1 MPINKLQITQLRNI
15 NWVDISPSAD
25 LNVLFGIN
33 GSGKSS
39 LLEAIY
45 LLAHGHS
52 FRSTAIRNVIS
63 RDKKFLTVFSELTLN
78 LQKIPVGIERGINY
92 AKTRVSGKNIKSLA
106 ELVSLIP
113 LQFIGPDLQKAIE
126 GGPKDR
132 RKLLDWGVFHVEHT
146 FYHCWLT
153 YRKLLKQRNAA
164 LKCRE
169 QHQTITSWDSELV
182 KMGDRLNG
190 YRADYLNL
198 LLPYLNKLLEEM
210 FFLSGISCSFS
221 QGWLKEFSFYEI
233 LQKTLSRDI
242 KSGFTGCGPHRAD
255 VLFNYYGRPAHEQ
268 LSRGQL
274 KLLVIAFKIAQI
286 QLLQTVHAKRCV
298 ILMDDLPAE
307 LDIENRARVLNTLLD
322 SDAQLFVTT
331 TDSAL
336 IDCSELRKDKSKK
349 MFHVEHGSVVEVVQ

>member
-15 NWVDISPSAD
+15 NWADITPSAD
-25 LNVLFGIN
+25 LNILFGIN

-52 FRSTAIRNVIS
+52 FRSTTIRNVIS
-63 RDKKFLTVFSELTLN
+63 RDQKQLTIFSELTLGS
-78 LQKIPVGIERGINY
+78 QKIPVGIERGINH
-92 AKTRVSGKNIKSLA
+92 ARTRISGKNIKSLA

-146 FYHCWLT
+146 FYRCWLI

-164 LKCRE
+164 LKHRE
-169 QHQTITSWDSELV
+169 QHQTIISWDSELV
-182 KMGDRLNG
+182 KVGSRLND
-190 YRADYLNL
+190 YRTDYLKR
-198 LLPYLNKLLEEM
+198 LLPYLDKLLQEM
-210 FFLSGISCSFS
+210 FYLTGISCSFS
-221 QGWLKEFSFYEI
+221 QGWSKEFSFDQI

-255 VLFNYYGRPAHEQ
+255 VLFSYYGRAAHEQ

-274 KLLVIAFKIAQI
+274 KLLVIAFKLAQI

-336 IDCSELRKDKSKK
+336 IDCSELREDKSKK
-349 MFHVEHGSVVEVVQ
+349 MFHVEHGSVTEVVQ